1 MTSHVSLSAG
11 DPAPWFKQRTDANP
25 RFSFDTVAGRYIV
38 LCFFASASDPHSRA
52 AIEAALARRDIFNDD
67 KASFFVVSLDPS
79 DEAAKRIVD
88 RPPGV
93 RVFHDFDASVSA
105 LYGAALIDAADR
117 TGPVTAMRR
126 WVIIDPTLRIIDVVP
141 FAPDRSDINAALS
154 LVEKSP
160 PPASF
165 PGFEVSAPILVLPN
179 VFDRDFCRA
188 LVGLYETHGG
198 EDSGFVREI
207 DGKTVGV
214 SDYAHKRRRDY
225 TIDDKAII
233 DRTKALVQR
242 RIAPEILKVHQF
254 RATRMERFIVS
265 CYDAAEEA
273 HFRAHRD
280 NTTSGTAHR
289 RFAVSINLNDDFDGG
304 EVMFPEY
311 GMRSYK
317 APVGGAVA
325 FSCPMLPAA
334 TKGTRGR
341 RYAFLPF
348 VYDEAAAKLRE
359 ENNAKLGDG
368 VPVYQ
373 AGR

>member
-67 KASFFVVSLDPS
+67 KASFFGVSLDPS
-79 DEAAKRIVD
+79 DEAAKRIAD

-93 RVFHDFDASVSA
+93 RFFHDFDASVSA
-105 LYGAALIDAADR
+105 LYGAAPIDAADR

-317 APVGGAVA
+317 APVGGAVV
-325 FSCPMLPAA
+325 FSCSMLHAV
-334 TKGTRGR
+334 TKVTRGR